1 MKRNPPRQ
9 YAPLARLIS
18 LCLTNLLLTAC
29 GDAASAKTYTIG
41 AVNYYTVLE
50 PVLMS
55 FKAQMATLG
64 YVEGKNITYIY
75 HGVLA
80 SDPAVI
86 DDEVKRLLAQKVD
99 LLLTL
104 GTLPTL
110 AAKQAVRG
118 TNIPVVFAPVI
129 NPVEQGIVESVATPN
144 GNMTGV
150 QTFNGVSK
158 AMEWLLK
165 LVPGTQTIYVPY
177 HFQDRVAVTIVKSLP
192 EVAALLGVK
201 LVLDEVHAPE
211 DVMTV
216 IESLPKDAAIL
227 FIPAPGLASGLSAMR
242 NLAMARSIPAGMYT
256 AVMPAE
262 DVLFSY
268 STNPLDQGQRAA
280 RLVDQILKG
289 KKPANLLVET
299 AEFFLSINL
308 KLATNLGLD
317 IPDAFLRQA
326 DRVIR

>member
-1 MKRNPPRQ
+1 
-9 YAPLARLIS
+9 
-18 LCLTNLLLTAC
+18 
-29 GDAASAKTYTIG
+29 
-41 AVNYYTVLE
+41 
-50 PVLMS
+50 
-55 FKAQMATLG
+55 
-64 YVEGKNITYIY
+64 
-75 HGVLA
+75 
-80 SDPAVI
+80 
-86 DDEVKRLLAQKVD
+86 
-99 LLLTL
+99 
-104 GTLPTL
+104 
-110 AAKQAVRG
+110 
-118 TNIPVVFAPVI
+118 
-129 NPVEQGIVESVATPN
+129 
-144 GNMTGV
+144 
-150 QTFNGVSK
+150 
-158 AMEWLLK
+158 
-165 LVPGTQTIYVPY
+165 
-177 HFQDRVAVTIVKSLP
+177 
-192 EVAALLGVK
+192 
-201 LVLDEVHAPE
+201 
-211 DVMTV
+211 MTV